1 MVDMRGKKITLIVW
15 LAVFLSFYGA
25 VAGAAAATPAE
36 GSKKAEQKTEPKA
49 EPVKPTANLTVSV
62 LTNYISK
69 GDELSRNSIV
79 IQPEV
84 ILGYKGFSL
93 TIWGNLDTR
102 PYLSETSA
110 YKGDKRQNW
119 TETDV
124 TLAYNRSF
132 GIVNAGVAYAYFGNA
147 AFWNSDVTGAGPD
160 MKDDQEVSLTLGLN
174 TILAPKLKVG
184 RSFDST
190 QIWYMSLGVSHT
202 FPINE
207 YLGLTLAAT
216 GSYLISQDE
225 NRLKIN
231 GNGTDRKPDGSLNDR
246 YNNFHDAVISLSLPV
261 KPTEYLTITPQLSYI
276 FPMVDDAKY
285 DMMFRSMQ
293 CDTVFA
299 DRQNSYLVG
308 GMSATLSF

>member
-1 MVDMRGKKITLIVW
+1 MRGKKISPIVW
-15 LAVFLSFYGA
+15 LAALMFFCGT
-25 VAGAAAATPAE
+25 VAGAAAATSAE
-36 GSKKAEQKTEPKA
+36 GSKKPEQRAEQKA
-49 EPVKPTANLTVSV
+49 EPVKPTADLTVSV
-62 LTNYISK
+62 LSNYISK

-84 ILGYKGFSL
+84 FLGYKGLSL
-93 TIWGNLDTR
+93 AIWGNLDTR
-102 PYLSETSA
+102 PYLSETCT

-216 GSYLISQDE
+216 GSYLVSQDE

-261 KPTEYLTITPQLSYI
+261 KPTAYLTVTPQISYI

-293 CDTVFA
+293 CDTTFA

-308 GMSATLSF
+308 GMSVTLSF

>member
-1 MVDMRGKKITLIVW
+1 MRGKKISPIVW
-15 LAVFLSFYGA
+15 LAALMFFCGT
-25 VAGAAAATPAE
+25 VAGAAAATSAE
-36 GSKKAEQKTEPKA
+36 GSKKPEQRAEQKA
-49 EPVKPTANLTVSV
+49 EPVKPTADLTVSV
-62 LTNYISK
+62 LSNYISK

-84 ILGYKGFSL
+84 IVGYKGFSL
-93 TIWGNLDTR
+93 AIWGNLDTR
-102 PYLSETSA
+102 PYLSETST

-119 TETDV
+119 TETDL
-124 TLAYNRSF
+124 TLAYNGSF
-132 GIVNAGVAYAYFGNA
+132 GIVNAGMAYAYFGNA

-190 QIWYMSLGVSHT
+190 QIWYLSLGVSHA
-202 FPINE
+202 FQINE